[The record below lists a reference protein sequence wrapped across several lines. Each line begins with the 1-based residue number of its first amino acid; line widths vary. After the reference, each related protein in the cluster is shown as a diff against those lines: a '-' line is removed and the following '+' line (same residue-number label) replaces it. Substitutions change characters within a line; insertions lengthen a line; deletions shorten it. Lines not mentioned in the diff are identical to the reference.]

1 MDINLFSDYFKS
13 AERQRKLKIVTFI
26 MFLMLAVEKLLSCVG
41 AAVIEGKPQI
51 ISEITF
57 PDAVSINIYI
67 ATAVLIAAHV
77 RYDRLVIPDFF
88 LLGLK
93 LSVIA
98 EKSLF
103 LITERDAAFLDKF
116 SAVEYIIEAA
126 LFAAFLICMFIGE
139 LSHGRRLPN
148 FSSVCMNL
156 LMICLPVTVLLELG
170 KMLLAAAEGQSRL
183 LIGFNFVWGVL
194 NETFLDVP
202 YFLLILMVCLTN
214 CRGYK
219 ITEE

>member
-1 MDINLFSDYFKS
+1 MDLDHFSDYFKT
-13 AERQRKLKIVTFI
+13 AERQRKLKIATFI
-26 MFLMLAVEKLLSCVG
+26 MFLLLAVEKQLSCVG

-57 PDAVSINIYI
+57 PDVVSINIYI
-67 ATAVLIAAHV
+67 ATAVLIAARV

-93 LSVIA
+93 LCIIA
-98 EKSLF
+98 EKSVF

-126 LFAAFLICMFIGE
+126 LFAAFLICMFTGE
-139 LSHGRRLPN
+139 LSHGKRMKN

-156 LMICLPVTVLLELG
+156 LMICLPVTVLLEVA
-170 KMLLAAAEGQSRL
+170 KMIIAVADGQSRML
-183 LIGFNFVWGVL
+183 SGFNFVWGVL